1 MESRPE
7 GIETTEE
14 IRALIALSLIP
25 GIGSSRIRALV
36 NHFNSASSVFTA
48 SHKELANVDGI
59 GTQTA
64 RSVLAF
70 NGFDQVEQQVE
81 YAQKAH
87 ARLIT
92 YWSDEYPVLLRSIF
106 DPPAFLWVR
115 GRIPTSAFSS
125 IAIVG
130 TRKPSYYGKKVTS
143 DFALQ
148 LSRLGFVITSGL
160 AYGIDAIAHKATLD
174 AGGCTLAVLGSGV
187 DTIYP
192 SKHEAIARSIIDTG
206 AVISEYPLHA
216 KPDAA
221 NFPRRNRIISGLSIG
236 TLLTEAYDKGGALIT
251 ARLAVEQNR
260 EVFAVPGSI
269 YNKPSGGVHKLIQRG
284 HAKLVC
290 SVQDILEEL
299 GALQGVGHH
308 VGGKEED
315 EEERIAMNAIEKQLY
330 ELITDEPVQIN
341 ILCEKSG
348 MDPSTVLVYLLSL
361 EFKGLIY
368 QMAGK
373 QFYRA

>member
-1 MESRPE
+1 MKSRPE
-7 GIETTEE
+7 GNETTEE
-14 IRALIALSLIP
+14 TRALIALSLIP

-36 NHFNSASSVFTA
+36 SHFNSASGVFAA
-48 SHKELANVDGI
+48 SQKELSKVDGI
-59 GTQTA
+59 GVRTA

-70 NGFDQVEQQVE
+70 NGFDKVTRQIEC
-81 YAQKAH
+81 AHKAD
-87 ARLIT
+87 AKLIT
-92 YWSDEYPVLLRSIF
+92 YWSDEYPALLRSIF

-115 GRIPTSAFSS
+115 GRIPASAFSS

-130 TRKPSYYGKKVTS
+130 TRKPSLYGKKVTS
-143 DFALQ
+143 NFTAQ
-148 LSRLGFVITSGL
+148 LSKLGFVITSGL
-160 AYGIDAIAHKATLD
+160 AYGIDAIAHRTVLD

-192 SKHEAIARSIIDTG
+192 SKHQALARSIMERG
-206 AVISEYPLHA
+206 AIISEYPLQA

-221 NFPRRNRIISGLSIG
+221 NFPKRNRIISGLSVG
-236 TLLTEAYDKGGALIT
+236 TLLTEAYDTGGALIT

-269 YNKPSGGVHKLIQRG
+269 YNKASSGIHTLIQRG
-284 HAKLVC
+284 HAKLVG

-299 GALQGVGHH
+299 DMVSEAENRMGVN
-308 VGGKEED
+308 
-315 EEERIAMNAIEKQLY
+315 EEEHCTLNAIEKQLF

-341 ILCEKSG
+341 TLCEKSG
-348 MDPSTVLVYLLSL
+348 LDPSTALVYLLGL
-361 EFKGLIY
+361 EFKGMIY